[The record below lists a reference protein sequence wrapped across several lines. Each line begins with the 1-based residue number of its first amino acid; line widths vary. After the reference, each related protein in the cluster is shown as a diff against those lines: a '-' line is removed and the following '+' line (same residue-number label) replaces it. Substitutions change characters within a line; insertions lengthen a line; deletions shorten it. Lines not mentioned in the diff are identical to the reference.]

1 MKRGNAEKK
10 DDKRA
15 ITRLIARTLAEMIL
29 RKMIMI
35 GVVRMVWMVRTKT
48 RIRMRMLLKP
58 DLG

>member
-35 GVVRMVWMVRTKT
+35 GVVRMVWMVRTKMK
-48 RIRMRMLLKP
+48 IRMRILLKP
-58 DLG
+58 D